1 MSYHTI
7 LKTSQ
12 DYTAALKSA
21 REIAKNI
28 SRATGANV
36 FPYRLII
43 VRVFES
49 WTVLVFVFF
58 FLCSCQCI
66 CVRVRVVVSFSFAG
80 LSLISF
86 PLFFSLS
93 ASFTSITS
101 SIWLSSTIP
110 GTIFYTVW
118 VCGLNIFG
126 SLVWYSK
133 RVKFT
138 FGSGHWWGGRPCVVI
153 I

>member
-43 VRVFES
+43 VQVFES

-58 FLCSCQCI
+58 FF
-66 CVRVRVVVSFSFAG
+66 VRVSVSVFAFVLLFLSRLLDYLLFHSRCSFLYQHLLRLLRAVFDYRQRF
-80 LSLISF
+80 L
-86 PLFFSLS
+86 
-93 ASFTSITS
+93 AQS
-101 SIWLSSTIP
+101 SILS
-110 GTIFYTVW
+110 GYVD
-118 VCGLNIFG
+118 
-126 SLVWYSK
+126 
-133 RVKFT
+133 
-138 FGSGHWWGGRPCVVI
+138 
-153 I
+153 

>member
-43 VRVFES
+43 VQVFES

-58 FLCSCQCI
+58 FSLFVSVYLCSRSCCCFFLVCWI
-66 CVRVRVVVSFSFAG
+66 
-80 LSLISF
+80 ISYF
-86 PLFFSLS
+86 IPAVLFFIS
-93 ASFTSITS
+93 
-101 SIWLSSTIP
+101 
-110 GTIFYTVW
+110 IFYVYYEQYLTIVNDSW
-118 VCGLNIFG
+118 HNLLYCLGMWTKYF
-126 SLVWYSK
+126 W
-133 RVKFT
+133 
-138 FGSGHWWGGRPCVVI
+138 
-153 I
+153 